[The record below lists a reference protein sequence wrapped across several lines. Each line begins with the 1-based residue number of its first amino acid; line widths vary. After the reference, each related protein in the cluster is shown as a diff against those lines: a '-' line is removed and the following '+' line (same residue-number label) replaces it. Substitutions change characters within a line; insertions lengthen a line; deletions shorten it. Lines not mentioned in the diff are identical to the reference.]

1 MTGGGGSGGRSVPLT
16 SAAPFDPLITG
27 DRRLFRHRSA
37 ISMVTTIHH
46 LRENQDLGLSLPH
59 LVLLRVPPL
68 DCCCNTTNEHR
79 EPLFKHSKNKKM
91 KSRRKKKRRRKE
103 EEKKNRRRKEA
114 PGRHLAAAGS
124 LT

>member
-37 ISMVTTIHH
+37 VSMVTTIHH
-46 LRENQDLGLSLPH
+46 LRDAAENQDLGLSLPH

-68 DCCCNTTNEHR
+68 DCCCNTTDDHR
-79 EPLFKHSKNKKM
+79 ETE
-91 KSRRKKKRRRKE
+91 RRYLNIQKIKR
-103 EEKKNRRRKEA
+103 
-114 PGRHLAAAGS
+114 
-124 LT
+124 